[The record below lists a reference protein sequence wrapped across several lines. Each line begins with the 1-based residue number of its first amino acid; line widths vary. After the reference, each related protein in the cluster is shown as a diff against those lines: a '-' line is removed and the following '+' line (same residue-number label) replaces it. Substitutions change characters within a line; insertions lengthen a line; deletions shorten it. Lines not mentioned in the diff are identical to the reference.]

1 MFLREIASSQHNARE
16 KGKHAAVRAMLRDT
30 RLNSISVIAG
40 EKIQQ
45 YEFANKFKQNVV
57 WSVSLSFRI
66 TDCMNCMLIEKLY

>member
-45 YEFANKFKQNVV
+45 MNLGIH
-57 WSVSLSFRI
+57 LSRMSCGVCFCHFGLRI
-66 TDCMNCMLIEKLY
+66 A

>member
-45 YEFANKFKQNVV
+45 CEFGNKFKQNVL
-57 WSVSLSFRI
+57 WSVSLSFQI